1 MRACQL
7 LKREP
12 RQNVSSLLEQRAL
25 VIPREY
31 GIYGCE
37 LGFYIMRGKFLDCA
51 ESLGVNE
58 PRSLTRPRVRK
69 LSPTVDQQV
78 GSRQ

>member
-1 MRACQL
+1 MRAFQL
-7 LKREP
+7 LKRERRP
-12 RQNVSSLLEQRAL
+12 NVSSLLEQRAL

-37 LGFYIMRGKFLDCA
+37 LGFHIARGKFLDFA

-58 PRSLTRPRVRK
+58 PR
-69 LSPTVDQQV
+69 
-78 GSRQ
+78 